1 MVAQPDYVDAFMM
14 NVWHAVVGVLYLMIR
29 TILYPTDLG
38 LYSSL
43 LLKHVME
50 LSEQYQAEVVT
61 VHAVEP
67 LGVFADAVLETYMPA
82 DIIDDL
88 RHYGLAAVMD
98 AICQQVRNGF
108 EDEFIDLHLNASR
121 IRDIKVLRGQPA
133 DVILQTAIDECVD
146 VIVMGSHGHDVDQG
160 GFLGA
165 TASKVLQRSS
175 VPVYLVPV
183 APALRTRLHPRI

>member
-1 MVAQPDYVDAFMM
+1 M
-14 NVWHAVVGVLYLMIR
+14 NAWHVVMGVLRLMIR

-50 LSEQYQAEVVT
+50 LSEQYQAEVIA

-67 LGVFADAVLETYMPA
+67 LGVFADAVLETYMPP
-82 DIIDDL
+82 DVIDDL

-108 EDEFIDLHLNASR
+108 EDEFIDQHLDASR

-133 DVILQTAIDECVD
+133 DVILQTAMDEGVD
-146 VIVMGSHGHDVDQG
+146 VIVMGSHGHDAEQA

-165 TASKVLQRSS
+165 TASKVLQRST

-183 APALRTRLHPRI
+183 APPAARSGFSR

>member
-1 MVAQPDYVDAFMM
+1 MHNPIFVYSFKM
-14 NVWHAVVGVLYLMIR
+14 NAWHVVKGVLSLMIR

-38 LYSSL
+38 LYSGL
-43 LLKHVME
+43 LLKHVMA
-50 LSEQYQAEVVT
+50 LSEQHHAEVIA

-67 LGVFADAVLETYMPA
+67 LGVFADAVLETYMPP
-82 DIIDDL
+82 DVIDDL

-108 EDEFIDLHLNASR
+108 QDEFIDQHLDASR

-133 DVILQTAIDECVD
+133 DVILRTAIEEGVD
-146 VIVMGSHGHDVDQG
+146 VIVMGSHGHDADQSSL
-160 GFLGA
+160 LG
-165 TASKVLQRSS
+165 TTVSKVLQRSS

-183 APALRTRLHPRI
+183 TPPAFRQGASR

>member
-1 MVAQPDYVDAFMM
+1 M
-14 NVWHAVVGVLYLMIR
+14 GLLRLMIR

-43 LLKHVME
+43 LLKHVMA
-50 LSEQYQAEVVT
+50 LSEQYQAEVIA

-82 DIIDDL
+82 DVIDDL

-108 EDEFIDLHLNASR
+108 EDEFIDRHVDVSR
-121 IRDIKVLRGQPA
+121 IRDIRVLRGHPA
-133 DVILQTAIDECVD
+133 DVILQAAIDECAD
-146 VIVMGSHGHDVDQG
+146 VIVMGSHGHDADPAG
-160 GFLGA
+160 ILGA
-165 TASKVLQRSS
+165 TATKVLQRSS

-183 APALRTRLHPRI
+183 SPPAVRNGVLH